1 MAAKQLLVLLVVA
14 LFCVTGCRS
23 TYYSAWET
31 LGKHKRD
38 LLKDNVEKVRDDQQ
52 EAAEQFKD
60 ALTRLKELYGFQGG
74 DLEKIYN
81 RLNADYE
88 RSRDQAE
95 TVSDRIR
102 KVEQI
107 ASDLFKEWEQ
117 EIGSIQSPN
126 LRASSREKLAETR
139 SKYQSLHT
147 AMKRAERS
155 MEPVLAQFKDQVLY
169 LKHNLNAQAIGA
181 LKGEVTDIEQE
192 IGRLI
197 KEMNTAIA
205 EADSFI
211 KTLQ

>member
-1 MAAKQLLVLLVVA
+1 MRSRQLLVLLMLTLLGLTA
-14 LFCVTGCRS
+14 CRS
-23 TYYSAWET
+23 TYYSAWEKF
-31 LGKHKRD
+31 GKHKRD
-38 LLKDNVEKVRDDQQ
+38 LLKDNVEQVRDDQQ

-81 RLNADYE
+81 RLNSDYE
-88 RSRDQAE
+88 RSNEQAE
-95 TVSDRIR
+95 VVRNRIK

-107 ASDLFKEWEQ
+107 SSDLFKEWEQ
-117 EIGSIQSPN
+117 EISSIQSPN
-126 LRASSREKLAETR
+126 LRASSREKLSQTR

-155 MEPVLAQFKDQVLY
+155 MEPVLTQFKDQVLY

-192 IGRLI
+192 ITRLI
-197 KEMNTAIA
+197 KEMNTAIS

-211 KTLQ
+211 KTL